1 MCTRVF
7 WNNND
12 VALVAGRTLDWP
24 EACDPLL
31 TVFPRGSTHDGGL
44 AAGRVVVP
52 ENPLRWTSIYGNLI
66 VTIYGAGTV
75 DGVNERGLAAHMLHL
90 DDADFGPRDPAKPGL
105 QAALWPQFVLD
116 RAANVSEA
124 LALLDAI
131 QIVQFDLHGYA
142 STVHLA
148 LSDASGDSAVIEFV
162 DGGTKKIYH
171 GNEYRVMANAPAY
184 DQQLALASTIDVSHP
199 AASVSLP
206 GNITS
211 AERFQR
217 ATYFM
222 STLPQPTS
230 ERDCLAG
237 VLSVLRN
244 VSVPFGAPYDAFG
257 IYDTQ
262 YRTMVDLT
270 NMRYFFEYASLPNV
284 VWVDIGQLDFSEG
297 SEVRVLDPDD
307 FSLTGDVTERF
318 APAPAPF

>member
-7 WNNND
+7 WNNNGA
-12 VALVAGRTLDWP
+12 ALVAGRTLDWP
-24 EACDPLL
+24 EACDPIL
-31 TVFPRGSTHDGGL
+31 TIFPRGSAHDGGL
-44 AAGRVVVP
+44 ATGRVVVP
-52 ENPLRWTSIYGNLI
+52 ENPLRWTSKYGNLI

-75 DGVNERGLAAHMLHL
+75 DGVNEHGLAAHMLHL
-90 DDADFGPRDPAKPGL
+90 DDADFGPRDPDKPGL
-105 QAALWPQFVLD
+105 QAALWAQYLLD
-116 RAANVSEA
+116 RATNVTEA

-131 QIVQFDLHGYA
+131 QIVQFDIHGYA

-148 LSDASGDSAVIEFV
+148 LSDASGDSAVIEYV
-162 DGGTKKIYH
+162 DGGTKKVYH
-171 GNEYRVMANAPAY
+171 GAEYNVLANAPTY
-184 DQQLALASTIDVSHP
+184 DEQLALVSAIDVAHP
-199 AASVSLP
+199 SASVGLP

-222 STLPQPTS
+222 STLPEPKSDQDS
-230 ERDCLAG
+230 LAG

-244 VSVPFGAPYDAFG
+244 VSVPFGAPYDEFG

-284 VWVDIGQLDFSEG
+284 VWMDVGQLDFSEG
-297 SEVRVLDPDD
+297 SGVRALDPYD
-307 FSLTGDVTERF
+307 FSLTGDVTDRF
-318 APAPAPF
+318 APAAAPF